1 MSQKKKRES
10 ALGRGLD
17 ALIRTQPV
25 EEPETLEEDE
35 KNIKTETF
43 VEEEK
48 TLKKK
53 TLPAKKTQKPAK
65 TSGRS
70 TAKTARKTPE
80 KAQKPKIPKPKKE
93 PETAAEDFN
102 VDSQL
107 LEEVMAE
114 VAKNPRISLWS
125 AKSAAVLRY
134 LRKTKPAFSISK
146 EASALIEDAV
156 KEKYPDLWE
165 IFEGEG
171 L

>member
-25 EEPETLEEDE
+25 EEPETPGDDEEDIE
-35 KNIKTETF
+35 TETT
-43 VEEEK
+43 VEGEK
-48 TLKKK
+48 PLQRKSSS
-53 TLPAKKTQKPAK
+53 AKKRKPTK

-70 TAKTARKTPE
+70 SARTTLKTK
-80 KAQKPKIPKPKKE
+80 KAQKSKTSRPKEEPKPT
-93 PETAAEDFN
+93 TADFN

>member
-25 EEPETLEEDE
+25 EEPETPGDDEEDIETTLEEE
-35 KNIKTETF
+35 NPLQRKNSS
-43 VEEEK
+43 
-48 TLKKK
+48 
-53 TLPAKKTQKPAK
+53 AKNRKPAK

-70 TAKTARKTPE
+70 SARTTLKTE
-80 KAQKPKIPKPKKE
+80 NAQKPKTSRPKKE
-93 PETAAEDFN
+93 PKPMTEDFN